1 MSIKDTLTAD
11 MKTALKAG
19 DKDTLGTVRM
29 ALAAVKQREI
39 DDRTTLSDSEAIA
52 VLDKMVKQRRE
63 SIEQYEKA
71 GRKELAEREQREID
85 VISRYLPQPLT
96 DAEITAEI
104 DKAIAATG
112 AASMKDMGKVMA
124 ALKDPL
130 AGRADMA
137 AVSGKVKSRLSH

>member
-11 MKTALKAG
+11 MKAALKAG
-19 DKDTLGTVRM
+19 DKDALGTVRM

-39 DDRTTLSDSEAIA
+39 DDRKTLSDAETIA

-63 SIEQYEKA
+63 SIEQYQSA
-71 GRKELAEREQREID
+71 GRSELAEREQREIN

-96 DAEITAEI
+96 DAEIDSAI
-104 DKAIAATG
+104 DTAIAATG
-112 AASMKDMGKVMA
+112 ATSMKDMGKVMA